1 MRVNARLDSESER
14 QLEYLLE
21 VTGLGVS
28 DVLKASLE
36 HYYSSVRSERAPR
49 LKHMAA
55 YIGAQ
60 GSGRPDVAERAK
72 QLLTGAFG
80 SKR

>member
-1 MRVNARLDSESER
+1 MRVNARLDSVSEQ

-21 VTGLGVS
+21 ATGLGVS

-36 HYYSSVRSERAPR
+36 HYYSSMRSQRAPR
-49 LKHMAA
+49 LTHLSA

-60 GSGRPDVAERAK
+60 GSGRHDVSVRAK
-72 QLLTGAFG
+72 DLLTEAIGK
-80 SKR
+80 KR